1 MSECAELLRE
11 EGRSS
16 SKSTSNSSSSDNSSK
31 DGTKRS
37 SEKSSKSKGGK
48 KSSSYQSLISY
59 TSDDSESRACNSCP
73 DEYIFK
79 LNLSGECFPSEV
91 IGAGVEDTTCSIG
104 PEPVMR
110 SAVQRQQDEEDTFEL
125 MAISSDGDTKPVKI
139 TSVQI
144 LEEDATGHV
153 VKQERYRQKTDLK
166 DGLEDEELFTYTSI
180 AATQPETIVSRI
192 TVVMRGLN
200 ANGDPLRNALTI
212 KYTNSCRDGKGFD
225 QMGSAGWVLFVSVV
239 ELKCFV
245 VVHFFCTL
253 LIIFVHTLQ
262 EGFGQ

>member
-11 EGRSS
+11 EGGSSSKRSS
-16 SKSTSNSSSSDNSSK
+16 SNSSSDNSSK

-48 KSSSYQSLISY
+48 KSSSQLSLLSY

-110 SAVQRQQDEEDTFEL
+110 SALQRQQDEEDPFEL
-125 MAISSDGDTKPVKI
+125 MAISTAGDTKPVKI

-180 AATQPETIVSRI
+180 AATQPETIVS
-192 TVVMRGLN
+192 
-200 ANGDPLRNALTI
+200 
-212 KYTNSCRDGKGFD
+212 
-225 QMGSAGWVLFVSVV
+225 
-239 ELKCFV
+239 
-245 VVHFFCTL
+245 
-253 LIIFVHTLQ
+253 
-262 EGFGQ
+262 